1 MDGIKEIL
9 NKYTEIKRIGKHG
22 KFVILNTNIATLEK
36 ELKERSEQLPSKDE
50 MEIKLDYLI
59 ANKQESFKTKYDKL
73 TFKFGFRT
81 CFYWLNKKLNK

>member
-36 ELKERSEQLPSKDE
+36 ELKERSEQLPTYDIKDLNELTENFKKGKVKIETLLE
-50 MEIKLDYLI
+50 MIWDRAYVEGMLYERYN
-59 ANKQESFKTKYDKL
+59 NK
-73 TFKFGFRT
+73 
-81 CFYWLNKKLNK
+81 